1 MWIGGSVPAA
11 VRRAARI
18 GDGFYGAG
26 STTTARFAEQVL
38 VLRAALAER
47 GTDPDSFPVA
57 KRVYVTVDEDAGRA
71 RERMAAALIDVYG
84 EAFGS
89 RLLPVAVL
97 GPPEACVA
105 GLREVAAAGARL
117 ILLTA
122 LFDEAAQLERF
133 AAEIVP
139 ALT

>member
-1 MWIGGSVPAA
+1 M
-11 VRRAARI
+11 
-18 GDGFYGAG
+18 
-26 STTTARFAEQVL
+26 
-38 VLRAALAER
+38 
-47 GTDPDSFPVA
+47 A
-57 KRVYVTVDEDAGRA
+57 KRVYIAVDDNAGRA
-71 RERMAAALIDVYG
+71 RDRMAAALIDVYG

-97 GPPEACVA
+97 GPPETCVA
-105 GLREVAAAGARL
+105 GLREVAATGAGL